1 MTPRRGCLM
10 CTALGCGACA
20 RRGIMCDRAD
30 RKLAEENAIRTYG
43 NFMRGSYGPC
53 LWQQQ
58 HDWETAWK
66 GFHNLELAE
75 KLRKAV
81 YQMDE
86 AKAAAEDAAMKAEG
100 YQIPEWDADKQRSKT
115 NLRPTGTTAYVDP
128 DTSIVDAVFA
138 RHGNS

>member
-1 MTPRRGCLM
+1 
-10 CTALGCGACA
+10 
-20 RRGIMCDRAD
+20 MCDRAD

-66 GFHNLELAE
+66 GFHNPEFAEEL
-75 KLRKAV
+75 RRAV
-81 YQMDE
+81 YKMYPE
-86 AKAAAEDAAMKAEG
+86 KAAAEDAAMKKEA
-100 YQIPEWDADKQRSKT
+100 YQIPKWNALKGRSET
-115 NLRPTGTTAYVDP
+115 DLRPTGTTAYVDP

-138 RHGNS
+138 RRGNT

>member
-1 MTPRRGCLM
+1 M
-10 CTALGCGACA
+10 CTALGCA
-20 RRGIMCDRAD
+20 RSRGIMCDRAD

-66 GFHNLELAE
+66 GFHNPEFAE
-75 KLRKAV
+75 ELRKAV
-81 YQMDE
+81 YKMYPE
-86 AKAAAEDAAMKAEG
+86 KAAAEDAAMKKEA
-100 YQIPEWDADKQRSKT
+100 YQIPKWNALEGRSET
-115 NLRPTGTTAYVDP
+115 DLRPTGTTAYVDP

-138 RHGNS
+138 RRGNK